1 MQVDAYEIDLRLAA
15 MQRALVAH
23 DALTRILSQ
32 VDMPSNELPSTLLDA
47 ITIAERLEL
56 INKQETKWLKFINQ
70 QANRAKHDRAL
81 PF

>member
-23 DALTRILSQ
+23 DALTRSLSQ
-32 VDMPSNELPSTLLDA
+32 VDMPSNMLPSMLLDA
-47 ITIAERLEL
+47 ITTAKRLGL
-56 INKQETKWLKFINQ
+56 IDHQETKWLKFINQ
-70 QANRAKHDRAL
+70 EANKAKHNRAV